1 MSNQGK
7 IAILAPQTTLSK
19 EYEKLLGSY
28 QIETI
33 EIDDRDFMNPALLA
47 SKIDGCHAVCN
58 FSSVPYL
65 TRWTTESQFE
75 IFSSRHLAL
84 RTFDAIFSLCKDKP
98 KIFICISNAMQYD
111 QYEVHDDYSTVLGN
125 SFFAE
130 LGKMETKLSLEL
142 ARNHPEIRLVIA
154 RLGFTFN
161 HKTGAFPILRRL
173 SKFRLGGVIGD
184 GYQCLPVIHIDDA
197 TRAIFRLTTD
207 DNCTGI
213 YNITIPEITSLSEIV
228 GALGKTQFS
237 LPRPIINFLAGRAS
251 AIIEQNCKVVPNRL
265 LREHFTFKY
274 PNIRSI
280 IEALS
285 K

>member
-1 MSNQGK
+1 MSNQEK
-7 IAILAPQTTLSK
+7 IAICAPQTTLAK
-19 EYEKLLGSY
+19 EYKKLLSSY

-33 EIDDRDFMNPALLA
+33 EIDDRDFLYPALLA
-47 SKIDGCHAVCN
+47 SKINGVHALCN

-65 TRWTTESQFE
+65 TRWTTDSQFE

-84 RTFDAIFSLCKDKP
+84 RTFDAIFSLCNSKP

-111 QYEVHDDYSTVLGN
+111 QYEVHDDYSTGFGN

-161 HKTGAFPILRRL
+161 YKTGAYPILRRL
-173 SKFRLGGVIGD
+173 SKFRLGGVFGD
-184 GYQCLPVIHIDDA
+184 GYQCLPVIHINDA

-213 YNITIPEITSLSEIV
+213 YNITTPEITAMYELVS
-228 GALGKTQFS
+228 AFGKTQFS
-237 LPRPIINFLAGRAS
+237 LPRPFINFLAGRAS

-265 LREHFTFKY
+265 LTENFTFEY
-274 PNIRSI
+274 PNINSI
-280 IEALS
+280 IDNLL